1 QCLSTEVSCESGA
14 AMAATLANGGLCPL
28 SGDQVLNPSSTR
40 SMLSMMQVAG
50 MNDYSRTFHFK
61 TSVPAKS
68 SKSGTLLIVVPGVMG
83 AMCWSPELDAY
94 ENSWKSVH
102 FCQELVSAFQLHSFD
117 IRTPFRQVVTY
128 RQGEPYMN
136 TAHGHMICYW
146 DGCAHYLMYLVMVAA
161 ITWGESYRA
170 MGLYWMGS
178 FLMRL
183 IVYIPG
189 NVVGKYGTQLRPS
202 FIMNA
207 PHIIVSVW
215 ACFRIASQPP
225 AREASPMG
233 IQEDHRKRL
242 VQRPLD
248 LLFTLYLI
256 PATAFCIFRGLVVL
270 DCPAEM
276 CQKYVQDYEPYLRDP
291 TAYPRIQM
299 LVNMLYSVPYYTVT
313 LYGLVVPGCS
323 WIPDLALV
331 HAGAVA
337 QAQFAHIGA
346 SLHTR
351 TPFTYRVPEEAKA
364 LFLFIN
370 ILYGAVPQL
379 FSYRCISSP
388 EFFLTPKE
396 NKKDE

>member
-1 QCLSTEVSCESGA
+1 MNASAGTGVF
-14 AMAATLANGGLCPL
+14 
-28 SGDQVLNPSSTR
+28 VL
-40 SMLSMMQVAG
+40 
-50 MNDYSRTFHFK
+50 
-61 TSVPAKS
+61 
-68 SKSGTLLIVVPGVMG
+68 TLLSIPITYLFNFLIHTNSTGAVIVAVALILLVIAVLARILLKRSAPKDPLFYVYAVLAFM
-83 AMCWSPELDAY
+83 
-94 ENSWKSVH
+94 SVVNLIIGLEQDGIIDG
-102 FCQELVSAFQLHSFD
+102 FMTFYLKE
-117 IRTPFRQVVTY
+117 
-128 RQGEPYMN
+128 GEPYMN